1 VGAIVRLSGGEWAV
15 VNGASERDP
24 SRAVVRL
31 LADRSGAMVRG
42 FKRLD
47 LATRDTHGGYS
58 RNIVDCL
65 QPVSR
70 IAEMASIL
78 TR

>member
-1 VGAIVRLSGGEWAV
+1 LHRGRLVGVARELMAKG
-15 VNGASERDP
+15 
-24 SRAVVRL
+24 RL